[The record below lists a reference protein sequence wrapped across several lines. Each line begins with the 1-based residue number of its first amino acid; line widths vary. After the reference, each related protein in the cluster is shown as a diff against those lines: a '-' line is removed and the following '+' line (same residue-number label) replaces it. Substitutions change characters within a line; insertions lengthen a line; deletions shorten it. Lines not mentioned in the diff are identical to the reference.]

1 MVTRR
6 PCANETCTSF
16 SGTGLYGFEN
26 EKLFKNIEDMQFEFY
41 DAGGKKQIS
50 GPTISTKYVHIT
62 LIYRSENEINK
73 TVLSKNFISGDR
85 TNLNFNDLYYRD
97 ILTSSVY
104 PRNIVKN

>member
-1 MVTRR
+1 M
-6 PCANETCTSF
+6 ESI
-16 SGTGLYGFEN
+16 FEN

-41 DAGGKKQIS
+41 DVGGKKQIS